1 MLIFHLQ
8 MILVHFFIFGVSG
21 LALFFNLPRH
31 DFGAVQKVLFPKY
44 FSLNSCLS
52 FVTLIS
58 FTNLHHLTDM
68 KNTEIVQVIYFSQ
81 FYRTERIVIVN
92 NWLWVGNIKDL
103 SPETKKVVFR
113 TFLSVASSASKSM
126 NPFRPYS
133 YQTCTLKA
141 TPIEQEIIL
150 KIGIG
155 TYSGHNPIPPKKVL
169 FTKNYSKRFW

>member
-8 MILVHFFIFGVSG
+8 MIFVHFFIFGVSG
-21 LALFFNLPRH
+21 IALFFNLPRH

-81 FYRTERIVIVN
+81 FYSTERIVIVN
-92 NWLWVGNIKDL
+92 N
-103 SPETKKVVFR
+103 
-113 TFLSVASSASKSM
+113 
-126 NPFRPYS
+126 
-133 YQTCTLKA
+133 
-141 TPIEQEIIL
+141 
-150 KIGIG
+150 
-155 TYSGHNPIPPKKVL
+155 
-169 FTKNYSKRFW
+169 